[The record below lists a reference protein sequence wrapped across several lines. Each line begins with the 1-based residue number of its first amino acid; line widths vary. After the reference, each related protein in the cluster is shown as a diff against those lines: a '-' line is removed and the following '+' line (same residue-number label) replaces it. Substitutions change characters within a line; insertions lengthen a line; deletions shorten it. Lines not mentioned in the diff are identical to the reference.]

1 MTYEVEVAF
10 WLARVAFRVYVDMAQ
25 VEYPLSHR
33 EVVLWSPG
41 YFYRGI
47 LLLAAVTS
55 SVGTSTVLVVLNS
68 FCVFLAFFA
77 IKRGKKFDS
86 AELFLEKDELLT

>member
-1 MTYEVEVAF
+1 MTYGVEVAF
-10 WLARVAFRVYVDMAQ
+10 WVARVAFWVYVDTAQ

-77 IKRGKKFDS
+77 IKKRKKV
-86 AELFLEKDELLT
+86 

>member
-1 MTYEVEVAF
+1 MGLKLPSGLHVLHFGFMWT
-10 WLARVAFRVYVDMAQ
+10 W
-25 VEYPLSHR
+25 PKWNIPCHTG